1 MKTVF
6 LTFILSTGVLSGD
19 NPKSDNDPEKR
30 IQKIG
35 EHMSNWVQQ
44 NLCWDEDHCLK
55 ATDNWKTRI
64 AKMTDSMVVRFGKCG
79 SIPERKSRRRRDE
92 DNSEEQGGDENE
104 DEYDDY
110 EDDEIVD
117 NTKTTR
123 YNKADPVK
131 GILQLTG
138 AAKKWVDEYLSQC
151 GSQFKRSHGVHHSSI
166 RFMKWKILLNNAY
179 AKAHPKQVRKL
190 LRVPNSWEKW
200 YTVKAAKEARN

>member
-35 EHMSNWVQQ
+35 EHMSDWVQQ
-44 NLCWDEDHCLK
+44 NLCRDDDHCLK
-55 ATDNWKTRI
+55 ATDNWVARI
-64 AKMTDSMVVRFGKCG
+64 AKVTDALVVRFGKCG

-92 DNSEEQGGDENE
+92 DSEGADLD
-104 DEYDDY
+104 DEYDYY
-110 EDDEIVD
+110 EDDELVE
-117 NTKTTR
+117 NSKTTR

-138 AAKKWVDEYLSQC
+138 AAKKWVDQYLSLC
-151 GSQFKRSHGVHHSSI
+151 GSQFKRNHGVHHSSI

-179 AKAHPKQVRKL
+179 AKGPFYFKFSQFFCSL
-190 LRVPNSWEKW
+190 FIGSC
-200 YTVKAAKEARN
+200 